1 MDNDIVVWIVVL
13 LLLAVGGWVLG
24 VVGFFSSR
32 RALREIAELRR
43 RSVTAPLVVPEAIP
57 EPPPA
62 SVPSFIPEPVS
73 QPEPAD
79 AGYVAEAQQPA
90 SRPDF
95 ETLLTTR
102 WGVWLGAAALLLAG
116 VFLIRYAVD
125 QGLLGP
131 ATRCV
136 LAGLLGVALL
146 LGAEWLRR
154 REAERQV
161 LADRAAP
168 GLAAGGVAVLF
179 GAAYGAGVL
188 YGLVPPL
195 VGFALMAAASLV
207 GMAISLRH
215 GQLVGAVGI
224 AGAFVS
230 PALVQTEQPSLPGL
244 FLYLLFVT
252 AAALAVV
259 RYTAWIWL
267 GWATTIAG
275 AGWLLLVL
283 AEGTAADIWAAALF
297 VPAAAALNLA
307 LLPPQ
312 ALDHKVGRR
321 LAWVPCAALGAVGLV
336 VQLAVP
342 EWTTRAGILLLAPIM
357 IVKAVSEPRLAWLPY
372 LAALLI
378 LLMLIGW
385 SLNLWVQPDL
395 ALPPQAWVPPDVT
408 TFLWT
413 AGLVAALFAAAG
425 LWFERRSTRP
435 LPWAGLVASV
445 PVLTLAV
452 AYARVEQF
460 NPRAGWA
467 AVALALTAGLSTAAA
482 AAMRESGEAVRQ
494 RAGAHAAGAVAAL
507 ALGCAML
514 LTDQWLSI
522 AVALFLPAL
531 AWVEAKA
538 DLPPLRQVALAVAA
552 VVLVRLLL
560 NHYVV
565 DYAFGETPVL
575 NGLLAAYG
583 VPAAAFALAA
593 RMFRQRG
600 DDLPVAVL
608 EAGSVAFA
616 TVLVALE
623 IRHFATSGEPFA
635 PDTSFLEAALQVASL
650 AVLASATMRIATR
663 LQRPVLQWGW
673 RIQGALAIAGG
684 TLLLVANPAVTG
696 DPVGQWVLLDWL
708 LPAYALPAVLGLVAL
723 RHQATA
729 TPNWLRP
736 VLACYSLLAG
746 FAWITLEI
754 RHLFHRDAIDFDTVP
769 VVDAELWAWS
779 AAWLAYGAVLMGVG
793 VRAGNRRLR
802 LAALGVI
809 GLVVAKVFLVDMA
822 GLVGLWRVL
831 SFLGLGLALIALGAV
846 YRRFV
851 DRAAAPKL
859 H

>member
-1 MDNDIVVWIVVL
+1 MDNDLVVWIVVL

-24 VVGFFSSR
+24 VVGFFLSR

-43 RSVTAPLVVPEAIP
+43 RNVTAPVVVQDAALA
-57 EPPPA
+57 PPPA
-62 SVPSFIPEPVS
+62 AVPNFASQPASEPEPT
-73 QPEPAD
+73 A
-79 AGYVAEAQQPA
+79 AAYVAEALEPA
-90 SRPDF
+90 NRPDF

-116 VFLIRYAVD
+116 VFMVRYAVD

-136 LAGLLGVALL
+136 LAGLLGVVLL
-146 LGAEWLRR
+146 VGAEWLRR
-154 REAERQV
+154 REARRPA
-161 LADRAAP
+161 LPDRAAP

-195 VGFALMAAASLV
+195 VGFALMATASLV
-207 GMAISLRH
+207 GLAVALPH

-259 RYTAWIWL
+259 RYAAWIWL
-267 GWATTIAG
+267 GWAATIAG
-275 AGWLLLVL
+275 AVWLLLVL
-283 AEGTAADIWAAALF
+283 AAGTPTDIWAAALF
-297 VPAAAALNLA
+297 VPAAVALNLA
-307 LLPPQ
+307 LLPPP
-312 ALDHKVGRR
+312 ALDHKIGRR
-321 LAWVPCAALGAVGLV
+321 LAWVPCMALGAGGLIVLLV
-336 VQLAVP
+336 VS
-342 EWTTRAGILLLAPIM
+342 EWAPRAGILLLAPIM
-357 IVKAVSEPRLAWLPY
+357 IVTAASEPRLALLPY

-378 LLMLIGW
+378 LLMLISW
-385 SLNLWVQPDL
+385 SLNLWVQPDI
-395 ALPPQAWVPPDVT
+395 ALPPQAWVPPDVL

-467 AVALALTAGLSTAAA
+467 AVALALTAGLCATAA

-514 LTDQWLSI
+514 LIDQWLSI
-522 AVALFLPAL
+522 AVALLLPAL

-538 DLPPLRQVALAVAA
+538 DLPPLRRIAVAVAA
-552 VVLVRLLL
+552 VVLVRLFL
-560 NHYVV
+560 NHYVA

-583 VPAAAFALAA
+583 VPAVMFALAA
-593 RMFRQRG
+593 RMFRQSG
-600 DDLPVAVL
+600 DDLTVAVL

-616 TVLVALE
+616 TALVALE

-673 RIQGALAIAGG
+673 RIQGALALAGG

-696 DPVGQWVLLDWL
+696 DPVGQWALLDWL
-708 LPAYALPAVLGLVAL
+708 LPAYAVPAVLGLIAL

-754 RHLFHRDAIDFDTVP
+754 RHLFHRDALDFDTVP
-769 VVDAELWAWS
+769 VADAELWAWS

-793 VRAGNRRLR
+793 VRTGNRRLR

-809 GLVVAKVFLVDMA
+809 GLVVAKVFLIDMA
-822 GLVGLWRVL
+822 GLVGLLRVL

-851 DRAAAPKL
+851 EKDRAGAQ
-859 H
+859 